1 LPERSA
7 GSGHNRPIVGRGN
20 SLTISGCRRH
30 QHTRGGINTRLGAA
44 HTTPQQLTVAI
55 DLSKRS
61 IRQVLQRVNWP
72 ESGERILLSDERCNG
87 AALIQLAQEP
97 VP

>member
-30 QHTRGGINTRLGAA
+30 QHTRGEPRRVCRRPPSLA
-44 HTTPQQLTVAI
+44 LR
-55 DLSKRS
+55 RS
-61 IRQVLQRVNWP
+61 R
-72 ESGERILLSDERCNG
+72 G
-87 AALIQLAQEP
+87 
-97 VP
+97 